1 MSEFALPP
9 FPKGVLAAPSSTLC
23 SSIFLSA
30 LGSQRPISD
39 NTILA
44 ALRRIGSPKDKMNG
58 HGFRAI
64 APTIL
69 DEVLGV
75 RVERLEHQLALAV
88 KDRTAEDTT
97 EIPSSLSIKS

>member
-1 MSEFALPP
+1 MNEFALPP
-9 FPKGVLAAPSSTLC
+9 VPKGVLAAPCSTVR
-23 SSIFLSA
+23 SSIFPSA
-30 LGSQRPISD
+30 RSSQRPMRD

-44 ALRRIGSPKDKMNG
+44 ALRRIGSPKDEMNG

-75 RVERLEHQLALAV
+75 RVERLNTNSHS
-88 KDRTAEDTT
+88 R
-97 EIPSSLSIKS
+97 